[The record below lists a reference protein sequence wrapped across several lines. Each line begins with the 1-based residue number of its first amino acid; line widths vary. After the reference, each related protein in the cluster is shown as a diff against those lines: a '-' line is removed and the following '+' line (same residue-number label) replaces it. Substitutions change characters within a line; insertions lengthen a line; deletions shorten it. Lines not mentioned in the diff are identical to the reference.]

1 MSTAVARQKDVG
13 AKPRVHRHAVVV
25 GELALGPATRR
36 AVRARAVE
44 KGDPIAAGELA
55 GLLAMKR
62 TPELI
67 PHCHA
72 VPLTAS
78 RVDLRASRRGVTVRA
93 EAETVDRTGVEMEAL
108 VGATVALLTVWDM
121 VKYLEKDARGLY
133 PHASLGPVRV
143 VAKRKSKTEEP

>member
-1 MSTAVARQKDVG
+1 MARQKDVG
-13 AKPRVHRHAVVV
+13 AKPRVPRQAVAV
-25 GELALGPATRR
+25 GELTLSAATRR
-36 AVRARAVE
+36 AVRARSVE

-72 VPLTAS
+72 VPLTRS
-78 RVDLRASRRGVTVRA
+78 SVDLTVSPRGVRVRA

-133 PHASLGPVRV
+133 PATSLGPVRV
-143 VAKRKSKTEEP
+143 TVKRKGAADQP